1 MGPLEVDGRDAL
13 DDIERLLWWLVQGSA
28 GAPTR
33 IRVIRAIKERP
44 RNAQQLADELGV
56 DYTTVRHHLRILSA
70 NHLLQT
76 AGDRYGQ
83 VYFLSPGLES
93 HWPVFERI
101 TDPRAVARGRS

>member
-1 MGPLEVDGRDAL
+1 MDDDGRDAL
-13 DDIERLLWWLVQGSA
+13 DDIERLLWWLAQGSA

-33 IRVIRAIKERP
+33 VRVLRAIKDRP
-44 RNAQQLADELGV
+44 RNAQQLAEELGM
-56 DYTTVRHHLRILSA
+56 DYTTIRHHLRILAS
-70 NHLLQT
+70 NHLIQT

-101 TDPRAVARGRS
+101 TAPRGTDRGRQ